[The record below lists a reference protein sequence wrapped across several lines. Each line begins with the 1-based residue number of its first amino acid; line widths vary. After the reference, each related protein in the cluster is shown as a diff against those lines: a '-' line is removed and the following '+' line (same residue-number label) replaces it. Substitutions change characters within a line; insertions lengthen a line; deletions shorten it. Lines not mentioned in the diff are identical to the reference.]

1 MKGAL
6 CGVGVSGETPE
17 EKTFALLFEVD
28 EEKRKR
34 KDTQCGNSTC
44 QGPEVGEWA
53 SLEIDKGWGVA
64 KGARQG

>member
-1 MKGAL
+1 MEGVL
-6 CGVGVSGETPE
+6 CRVRVSGKTPE

-34 KDTQCGNSTC
+34 KGTQYGNSTC
-44 QGPEVGEWA
+44 QGPEVGERA